1 MEPASQGAGVLQ
13 QQCTELVRCLED
25 LRQQRSAL
33 LANAREEE
41 AERSRLASDLAV
53 LQRRLSQLE
62 SGLEQKRSAKEAF
75 DRVINQ
81 TEQSLAKIVESSS
94 MLLTVAK
101 RSAAE
106 CTALSPPLAC
116 THRPGT
122 AQPGGAGP
130 AALPMMA

>member
-1 MEPASQGAGVLQ
+1 MPP
-13 QQCTELVRCLED
+13 
-25 LRQQRSAL
+25 
-33 LANAREEE
+33 
-41 AERSRLASDLAV
+41 
-53 LQRRLSQLE
+53 QRRLSQLE

-130 AALPMMA
+130 AALTMMA